1 MELPGRAPAWVGQVE
16 RRTDGAD
23 ALDLSVDPRY
33 LAARLLVTTGGS
45 PSGLITVGLTGGRA
59 TTSTVRA
66 AIEAQL
72 GPDTGEEAP
81 ALPRSVEPLTVVIA
95 TRDRAESLRTSLA
108 AVVAGDHPA
117 VTVIVVDNDPPDES
131 TRLVAEEFADRGVVY
146 VRERRR
152 GLSVGRNR
160 GLREAVTRLVAFTD
174 DDTEVDR
181 RWASRIAAVFA
192 SEQDLACLSGPVI
205 GARLETEDELA
216 AERALVW
223 NRGFAARRYSLA
235 DPPADSAIFPFS
247 PGLFGIG
254 ANFAVRAD
262 VARAVGGFDEA
273 LGAGAPTR
281 GGEDCEFM
289 VRLVLAGHR
298 VGYEPGAF
306 VWHHHRSSPEEL
318 RRQLRGYS
326 MGLGAFLTKIALDP
340 RAGAMAARRLPAAV
354 AQFRQIG
361 TREATAGEGVAAG
374 NLGERLAWIVDGGS
388 AYVRGRRATR
398 RVGGR
403 VPRLSPLRSNVDSH
417 VTSER

>member
-1 MELPGRAPAWVGQVE
+1 MELPQRAPAWVGQVD
-16 RRTDGAD
+16 RRAEGPD

-33 LAARLLVTTGGS
+33 LAARLLVTAGEV
-45 PSGLITVGLTGGRA
+45 PVGLITVGLTGGRA

-72 GPDTGEEAP
+72 GPETGAGS
-81 ALPRSVEPLTVVIA
+81 ATTLPGSEEPLTVVIA
-95 TRDRAESLRTSLA
+95 TRGRAESLRTSLA

-117 VTVIVVDNDPPDES
+117 VTVVVVDNDPVDDG
-131 TRLVAEEFADRGVVY
+131 TRLVAEEFAEQGVVY
-146 VRERRR
+146 VREARR

-160 GLREAVTRLVAFTD
+160 GLREAATALVAFTD

-192 SEQDLACLSGPVI
+192 AEPQLACVSGPVI
-205 GARLETEDELA
+205 GARLETEEELA

-223 NRGFAARRYSLA
+223 NRGFEARRYSLA
-235 DPPADSAIFPFS
+235 HPPEDSAIFPFS

-262 VARAVGGFDEA
+262 VAREVGGFDEA

-289 VRLVLAGHR
+289 VRLVLGGHE
-298 VGYEPGAF
+298 VGYDPGAF

-318 RRQLRGYS
+318 RNQLRGYS
-326 MGLGAFLTKIALDP
+326 MGLGGFLTKIALDP
-340 RAGAMAARRLPAAV
+340 KAGLMAARRLPAAV
-354 AQFRQIG
+354 ARFRQIG
-361 TREATAGEGVAAG
+361 DREATAGEGMAAG
-374 NLGERLAWIVDGGS
+374 SLRERITWIADGGT
-388 AYVRGRRATR
+388 AYVRGRRAAR
-398 RVGGR
+398 RSGGR
-403 VPRLSPLRSNVDSH
+403 VPRLSPGQVGR
-417 VTSER
+417 

>member
-1 MELPGRAPAWVGQVE
+1 MELPGRAPAWVGRVE
-16 RRTDGAD
+16 RRTDGPD

-33 LAARLLVTTGGS
+33 LAARLLVTAGGV
-45 PSGLITVGLTGGRA
+45 PAGLISIGLTGGRA

-66 AIEAQL
+66 AIEEQL
-72 GPDTGEEAP
+72 GPDTGEEQ
-81 ALPRSVEPLTVVIA
+81 ALPPATEPLTVVIA
-95 TRDRAESLRTSLA
+95 TRGRAESLRTSLA

-117 VTVIVVDNDPPDES
+117 VTVVVVDNDPPDES

-146 VRERRR
+146 VRELRR

-181 RWASRIAAVFA
+181 QWASRIAAVFA
-192 SEQDLACLSGPVI
+192 AEPDLACVSGPVI
-205 GARLETEDELA
+205 GARLETEEELA

-223 NRGFAARRYSLA
+223 NRGFEARRYSLA

-298 VGYEPGAF
+298 VGYDPGAF
-306 VWHHHRSSPEEL
+306 VWHHHRASPEEL
-318 RRQLRGYS
+318 RSQLRGYS

-340 RAGAMAARRLPAAV
+340 RAGAMAAKRIPAAV

-361 TREATAGEGVAAG
+361 AREATAGEGVAAG
-374 NLGERLAWIVDGGS
+374 SLGERLAWIVDGGS

-403 VPRLSPLRSNVDSH
+403 VPRLSPLGAPSNSH
-417 VTSER
+417 VTSDH

>member
-1 MELPGRAPAWVGQVE
+1 MELPGRAPAWVGRVE
-16 RRTDGAD
+16 RRTDGPD

-33 LAARLLVTTGGS
+33 LAARLLVTAGGV
-45 PSGLITVGLTGGRA
+45 PAGLISVGLTGGRA

-72 GPDTGEEAP
+72 GPDTGEEQ

-95 TRDRAESLRTSLA
+95 TRGRAESLRTSIA

-117 VTVIVVDNDPPDES
+117 VTVVVVDNDPPDES
-131 TRLVAEEFADRGVVY
+131 TRLVAEEFADRGVIY

-181 RWASRIAAVFA
+181 QWASRIAAVFA
-192 SEQDLACLSGPVI
+192 AEPDLACLSGPVI
-205 GARLETEDELA
+205 GAVLETEEQLA

-223 NRGFAARRYSLA
+223 NRGFEARRYSLA

-298 VGYEPGAF
+298 VGYDPGAF

-318 RRQLRGYS
+318 RSQLRGYS

-340 RAGAMAARRLPAAV
+340 RAGAMAAKRIPAAF

-361 TREATAGEGVAAG
+361 ARESTAGEGVAAG
-374 NLGERLAWIVDGGS
+374 SLGERLAWIVDGGS

-403 VPRLSPLRSNVDSH
+403 VPRLSPVNSH
-417 VTSER
+417 VTSDR